1 MTTEGIAPTPDNSDD
16 DGGQRVM
23 TGRFTNGNSRARAWV
38 GVIINTPI
46 PPSDWPYAS
55 AMWLLARHPRLARWA
70 QRVPGVVEVET
81 DRSAIE
87 RFGGLSVDLDLL
99 ATMFSSEA
107 RYGQLW
113 EDYSQAH
120 REPDD
125 DNDDSGKWDRWFAA
139 GPKAD
144 ELVPGLSALLAMS
157 SGERAGLRLLALL
170 SSVSVPFKA
179 GDLRSLDGDGQR
191 LLADWCLA
199 MQAY

>member
-1 MTTEGIAPTPDNSDD
+1 MTEGIAPSTDNSTD

-23 TGRFTNGNSRARAWV
+23 PGRFTNGNGRARAWV
-38 GVIINTPI
+38 GVTINGPI

-70 QRVPGVVEVET
+70 ERVPGLIEVET
-81 DRSAIE
+81 DRTAIE
-87 RFGGLSVDLDLL
+87 RFGGLSIDIHLL

-113 EDYSQAH
+113 TDYQSTNQ
-120 REPDD
+120 EPDD
-125 DNDDSGKWDRWFAA
+125 DDDSPGSWDRWFAA

-144 ELVPGLSALLAMS
+144 ELVPGLSTLLALS
-157 SGERAGLRLLALL
+157 SGERAGLRLLAML
-170 SSVSVPFKA
+170 SSVQVPFA
-179 GDLRSLDGDGQR
+179 VGDLRSLDGDGQR

-199 MQAY
+199 VQAY